1 VVNRPGAG
9 LLTIAPLFGLFSIA
23 SGVTAIVQGNELR
36 RTGNVLHSVLP
47 TAA

>member
-1 VVNRPGAG
+1 MA
-9 LLTIAPLFGLFSIA
+9 LLFGLFSIA
-23 SGVTAIVQGNELR
+23 SGVTAIMQGDELR